1 MLGDS
6 CKATLSH
13 DTRSVT
19 SAISKS
25 LSTRGSTWAGTGDLV
40 KLAKLCLCQDCV
52 QTQLSDV
59 VVAWV
64 DELRSLDES
73 EVGRADSVVDDQ
85 EMRSMVADL
94 APVKTLVAASVA
106 TRDLFSKV
114 CGFLS

>member
-1 MLGDS
+1 
-6 CKATLSH
+6 
-13 DTRSVT
+13 
-19 SAISKS
+19 
-25 LSTRGSTWAGTGDLV
+25 
-40 KLAKLCLCQDCV
+40 
-52 QTQLSDV
+52 V

-114 CGFLS
+114 CGFWS